1 MFKKAKIF
9 SYIAS
14 VIFYLSKKNSILD
27 RNTEETISFRMTL
40 FLLIMRNMRSKKKIK
55 RQQCATRESGGPFRK
70 VYEGLAIHPFIIRE
84 LVTPFRS
91 FSPSS
96 DSPPSPP
103 YHPLPFLPHSDPFIS
118 MFVTA
123 FSVVALFETTL
134 MGVNVKPI
142 STAATCFRIFRNVL
156 LYITGI
162 NRTIF
167 LAMRRK

>member
-1 MFKKAKIF
+1 
-9 SYIAS
+9 
-14 VIFYLSKKNSILD
+14 
-27 RNTEETISFRMTL
+27 
-40 FLLIMRNMRSKKKIK
+40 MRNMRSKKKIK

-70 VYEGLAIHPFIIRE
+70 VCEGLAIHPFIIRE

-96 DSPPSPP
+96 DSSPSPP

-123 FSVVALFETTL
+123 FSVAALFETTL

-142 STAATCFRIFRNVL
+142 STAATRFPIFWNVL

-162 NRTIF
+162 NLSSSRWGENRYLFLGDGIF
-167 LAMRRK
+167 RVRSLFNATRGRSR